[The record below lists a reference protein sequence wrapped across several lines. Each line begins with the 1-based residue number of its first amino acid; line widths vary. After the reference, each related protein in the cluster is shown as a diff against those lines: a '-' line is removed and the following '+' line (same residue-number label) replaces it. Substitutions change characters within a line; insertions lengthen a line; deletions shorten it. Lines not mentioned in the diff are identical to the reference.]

1 MSANRS
7 WEILPPDYIYN
18 NFQLILQNRNIIH
31 NLEKMNTLKT
41 TLLMQGEQSSKH
53 LLQKIS
59 NIDML
64 IFQRYLSTTHIR
76 KTRRGAGKEQGRMT
90 ADAINKMVENEKKGI
105 FRQLDI
111 GLPQQWREKKKIDD
125 RVVVKASPRY
135 VLSI

>member
-1 MSANRS
+1 
-7 WEILPPDYIYN
+7 
-18 NFQLILQNRNIIH
+18 
-31 NLEKMNTLKT
+31 
-41 TLLMQGEQSSKH
+41 
-53 LLQKIS
+53 
-59 NIDML
+59 ML
-64 IFQRYLSTTHIR
+64 IFQRYLSTTPIR